1 MTDKAL
7 PTGRP
12 RTVTAAYYS
21 WMAGAI
27 VIAAMGLLMLTYP
40 VLAYKL
46 VGVLLLAVG
55 LGLGFLAGRARNRD
69 PRFGRAA
76 LALAMASVAFLGL
89 LVLFLPV
96 PIGVL
101 GLMVIAVVAL
111 IAGSVLNQRPA
122 SVAWYY
128 PDGGT

>member
-1 MTDKAL
+1 MSIT
-7 PTGRP
+7 PEGRP

-21 WMAGAI
+21 WLVAAV
-27 VIAAMGLLMLTYP
+27 VIAAMGMLTLTYP

-46 VGVLLLAVG
+46 VGGLLLAVG

-76 LALAMASVAFLGL
+76 MALAMASVVFLGL

-101 GLMVIAVVAL
+101 VLMVVAVVAL
-111 IAGSVLNQRPA
+111 IAGSALNQRPA
-122 SVAWYY
+122 SIAWYH
-128 PDGGT
+128 PEGDK